1 MLWSINRLS
10 DRSDA
15 FVREAGAAM
24 GCVAR
29 NRYHRKIVETGMV
42 GGFLVGAR
50 RINEAAGV
58 IAEKMTEIQRVTD
71 QFETMIGG
79 VFGAVASAATTMQS
93 TAEGMSAPDA
103 ETNRHSVTVAT
114 AADNASVNITPGS
127 RAPQ

>member
-58 IAEKMTEIQRVTD
+58 IAEKMTEFQRVTD

-79 VFGAVASAATTMQS
+79 VVGADYSAATTMQS
-93 TAEGMSAPDA
+93 YAEGLRS
-103 ETNRHSVTVAT
+103 EE
-114 AADNASVNITPGS
+114 S
-127 RAPQ
+127 RVGEECVMPCSTRL

>member
-1 MLWSINRLS
+1 MAGRIERTIRIAAEVCQAVGAGDFEARVKNIRDTGALGSMLWSINRLI

-58 IAEKMTEIQRVTD
+58 IAEKMTEFQRVRS
-71 QFETMIGG
+71 EERRVGKEC
-79 VFGAVASAATTMQS
+79 VS
-93 TAEGMSAPDA
+93 TG
-103 ETNRHSVTVAT
+103 
-114 AADNASVNITPGS
+114 
-127 RAPQ
+127 